1 VSDPARTLQVHHEA
15 TGTGPVVLLTH
26 GFAASSHMFA
36 STVPALAV
44 DHTVIAWD
52 MPGHGRSP
60 APEDPARYS
69 VGSFV
74 DAMLGLLDDAGA
86 ERAVVLG
93 HSLGGYLSLELA
105 LAHPD
110 RVAGIVLVDTGP
122 GYRKD
127 DARDGWNR
135 MAIDYAEN
143 LEQRGL
149 DGLPAGAELSK
160 GVHRSAA
167 GLAITARNVLTQ
179 RDAHVIDGLP
189 SITAPTLVVVG
200 SQDGPFL
207 SGSQY
212 MAAKIPNATL
222 AVIEGAGHAPP
233 VSHPE
238 EFNRVLRSFL
248 EGLRR

>member
-1 VSDPARTLQVHHEA
+1 VSVRPGELHVHSEVR
-15 TGTGPVVLLTH
+15 GTGPAVLLTH

-36 STVPALAV
+36 STVPALAA
-44 DHTVIAWD
+44 DHTVIVWD
-52 MPGHGRSP
+52 MPGHGRSD
-60 APEDPARYS
+60 APEDPAHYS
-69 VGSFV
+69 VRSFL
-74 DAMLGLLDDAGA
+74 DAMLGMLDAAGA

-110 RVAGIVLVDTGP
+110 HVAGIVLVDTGP
-122 GYRKD
+122 GYRS
-127 DARDGWNR
+127 DAGREDWNK
-135 MAIDYAEN
+135 MALQYAEN
-143 LEQRGL
+143 LERHGL
-149 DGLPAGAELSK
+149 DGLPAGAELSR

-167 GLAITARNVLTQ
+167 GLALAARHVLTQ

-200 SQDGPFL
+200 SEDAPFVK
-207 SGSQY
+207 GSHY
-212 MAAKIPNATL
+212 MASKIPNATL

-248 EGLRR
+248 EGLPR